1 MDRNNQV
8 TASSTPSEQGNI
20 KEQHFSSHQVQL
32 MFALFVTSILLLP
45 QRSTPKIKIRDDYG
59 KILSPKLKFV

>member
-20 KEQHFSSHQVQL
+20 GTTFFFSPSAANVCIICHIDIT
-32 MFALFVTSILLLP
+32 VTP
-45 QRSTPKIKIRDDYG
+45 KKYPKIKIRDDG